1 MKRFLLSSMLLLAMG
16 RMAFGYINTAIVQVP
31 PMDPQLVVI
40 DDPNFVNKGLFSV
53 DLTLD
58 QGIFSG
64 NTFLYTTS
72 DTLNYT
78 NTGVM
83 IGIPGFDLEN
93 FPASVGQ
100 VQMSANFVNLNDGF
114 GGGVIAVTNI
124 YGNALF
130 GIGTIIGS
138 LGLDTPGLATFK
150 AAATNVVD
158 SGLITMDATGLIDLR
173 GGDLNLNRGQ
183 FVMTGGNVFSNAN
196 FGITYLDWGSGLTNA
211 FEWDPAFQLTATTAQ
226 TPPFPSSA
234 NNTVLNFEEM
244 DLTNATV
251 YTSQTL
257 RGTNLI
263 IWDSIYLQ
271 DFSPTNVTKNVY
283 FNAPIG
289 FSVFPFISEQSIEWI
304 GAYRDQL
311 SGVMKTNYFYLSDN
325 PEIRR
330 STNTF
335 NGPPFTPNDFNFF
348 ESPVKLINAAPAVPG
363 FFNPAPGGLVTNDFS
378 YVSLRPTAALVDTNS
393 VIGGNPT
400 NLLGRIQLTASRSMS
415 LANTHILG
423 PNYLRLD
430 SRTQFLGNS
439 NALIEAPYSDL
450 YLGVTN
456 GSLTLSNLLVSQLP
470 VPTGVPGAP
479 SAVFPDITLGLNFA
493 PVEMGG
499 LQAWSGSYI
508 FLDANGVTNDV
519 RVLLVNSA
527 LFPTTPA
534 LQQDLIL
541 HATNTLTVSDEYN
554 VFRHF
559 SSDATTLTLTTN
571 NNNAFSLAGQINL
584 LSQDIFWSASLPN
597 LQYLTNWGRISSK
610 NLINFAGN
618 MFSPFSD
625 PANATPYQAFVNHG
639 TISDAGTLI
648 RANYFE
654 NTGSIQEDAAN
665 GGIDIGVTGTAWAT
679 NSSFV
684 APSGGIS
691 IAANSLL
698 ASNGF
703 ILAGRELTF
712 TVPCSLSDGYVF
724 ENQFGHIT
732 NSILPNVVTNG
743 NIWIVGG
750 GVRIMGK
757 PPTADLLGTTIT
769 NIATSS
775 LESIN
780 LWPGEDRGISP
791 GGFATNLAL
800 GRMILIADAIPSQF
814 TFRTFNGSNALYVDS
829 IEFKGNT
836 TNTDANGNPQSVGIE
851 PGMTI
856 YYAQAI
862 QNGVSIAEKLNG
874 KHGAGIT
881 NGGQFFWVSNYA
893 GVYSSTNIPYPD
905 GNTYIFNDALAL
917 SPDIDSDGDNTV
929 NVNDATPIS
938 IGSVFDIVNI
948 GPQPC
953 DGSVTNGSPGDTNG
967 PAGPTTTQLGML
979 VFPTPSQLSSSGSNA
994 PIVFA
999 QAQGSYNG
1007 LFYNTNGVNAAS
1019 SGFFTAKVTAKGGVT
1034 AKLQMGGHT
1043 YSFSKPPFDTSGH
1056 WGGQVTGK
1064 GLPTLTVD
1072 LQLVNN
1078 DEITG
1083 SVSGNGWIATLL
1095 AQRAA
1100 FTAKNKAPWAGNDS
1114 LLLATKT
1121 NSTTASGDSFAS
1133 VTINASGAVQWS
1145 GMLPDG
1151 SKVSQ
1156 KSALSKGGVWPMYAA
1171 PYSGAGTFIGWMQC
1185 TNNSDIVGSGVWVAP
1200 AGASG
1205 LYPNGL
1211 TNELDATG
1219 AGITGSL
1226 SPSIKTILSGPSL
1239 ISTLTNRVTISGKV
1253 GQSSNALKL
1262 SINAKT
1268 GVFSGSMVDPNSNR
1282 VLSLQ
1287 GAFLEGS
1294 GGSGGGF
1301 FLSTDKKQ
1309 GGKITLAPGQ

>member
-1 MKRFLLSSMLLLAMG
+1 MKRFLLSSVLLLAMG
-16 RMAFGYINTAIVQVP
+16 RMAFGYINTGVVQVP
-31 PMDPQLVVI
+31 PMDPQLVAI

-53 DLTLD
+53 DTTLD

-72 DTLNYT
+72 GTLNYT

-93 FPASVGQ
+93 FPESVGQ
-100 VQMSANFVNLNDGF
+100 AQMAANFVNLNDGF

-124 YGNALF
+124 YGNSTLF
-130 GIGTIIGS
+130 GVGTF
-138 LGLDTPGLATFK
+138 LGTFGFNTPGLAIFK
-150 AAATNVVD
+150 VGATNIVD
-158 SGLITMDATGLIDLR
+158 SGLITMDATGLIDLK
-173 GGDLNLNRGQ
+173 GGDLNLSRGQ

-196 FGITYLDWGSGLTNA
+196 FGITYLDYGSGLTNV
-211 FEWDPAFQLTATTAQ
+211 FQWDPAVQLTATTAQ
-226 TPPFPSSA
+226 TPPFPSSFQ
-234 NNTVLNFEEM
+234 NNIFNFEEM

-251 YTSQTL
+251 YISQTL
-257 RGTNLI
+257 VGTNVI
-263 IWDSIYLQ
+263 IWDGVYLQ

-283 FNAPIG
+283 FNDFA
-289 FSVFPFISEQSIEWI
+289 ELNIEWV
-304 GAYRDQL
+304 GSYRDQL
-311 SGVMKTNYFYLSDN
+311 SGVMRTNYFYLLND
-325 PEIRR
+325 PTIRR

-335 NGPPFTPNDFNFF
+335 NGPPFIPNDFSFF
-348 ESPVKLINAAPAVPG
+348 ESTFKVINANPALPG
-363 FFNPAPGGLVTNDFS
+363 FFNPAPPGFVTNDFS
-378 YVSLRPTAALVDTNS
+378 YVSIRPTAALVDTNS
-393 VIGGNPT
+393 IIGGSPT
-400 NLLGRIQLTASRSMS
+400 NLLGRIQLTASHTMN

-456 GSLTLSNLLVSQLP
+456 GMLTLSNLLVSQLP

-479 SAVFPDITLGLNFA
+479 SAVFPVITLGLNIA

-519 RVLLVNSA
+519 RMLLVNSA
-527 LFPTTPA
+527 LQPTTPA

-554 VFRHF
+554 VFRNF

-584 LSQDIFWSASLPN
+584 LSPNIFWSANLPN

-618 MFSPFSD
+618 MFSPSSD

-639 TISDAGTLI
+639 TISDFGTLI

-654 NTGSIQEDAAN
+654 NTGSIQEDPAS
-665 GGIDIGVTGTAWAT
+665 GSIDIGVTGTAWAT

-712 TVPCSLSDGYVF
+712 TIPCSLSDGYVF

-732 NSILPNVVTNG
+732 NSVLPNVVTNG
-743 NIWIVGG
+743 NIWVVGG
-750 GVRIMGK
+750 GVRIMVK

-769 NIATSS
+769 NIAASS

-780 LWPGEDRGISP
+780 LWPGDDRGISQ

-800 GRMILIADAIPSQF
+800 GRMILVADAIPSQF
-814 TFRTFNGSNALYVDS
+814 TFKTLNGSNALYVDS
-829 IEFKGNT
+829 IEFQGNT

-862 QNGVSIAEKLNG
+862 ENGVSIAEKLNG
-874 KHGAGIT
+874 KHGAGMT

-917 SPDIDSDGDNTV
+917 SPDIDSDGDGTV

-948 GPQPC
+948 GPLPC

-967 PAGPTTTQLGML
+967 PAGPTTTPLGML
-979 VFPTPSQLSSSGSNA
+979 VFPTSSSSSSGSSA

-999 QAQGSYNG
+999 EAQGSYNG
-1007 LFYNTNGVNAAS
+1007 LFYDTNGVNPAS
-1019 SGFFTAKVTAKGGVT
+1019 SGFFTAKVTAKGGLT
-1034 AKLQMGGHT
+1034 AKLQMGTHT
-1043 YSFSKPPFDTSGH
+1043 YSFSKPPFDASGH
-1056 WGGQVTGK
+1056 FSGQVTGRN
-1064 GLPTLTVD
+1064 LPTLTVD

-1083 SVSGNGWIATLL
+1083 HVSGSGWTATLL
-1095 AQRAA
+1095 AERAA
-1100 FTAKNKAPWAGNDS
+1100 FSAKNKAPWAGNDS
-1114 LLLATKT
+1114 LLLSTKT
-1121 NSTTASGDSFAS
+1121 NSTAAAGDSFAS
-1133 VTINASGAVQWS
+1133 VTISASGAVQWT

-1156 KSALSKGGVWPMYAA
+1156 KSALSKDGVWPMYAA

-1185 TNNSDIVGSGVWVAP
+1185 TNNPDLVGSGVWVAP
-1200 AGASG
+1200 AGANK

-1219 AGITGSL
+1219 SGVTGSL
-1226 SPSIKTILSGPSL
+1226 SPSVKTILSGTSL
-1239 ISTLTNRVTISGKV
+1239 VSTLTNRVTISGKT
-1253 GQSSNALKL
+1253 GQSSNSLKL
-1262 SINAKT
+1262 SINSKT
-1268 GVFSGSMVDPNSNR
+1268 GVFTGSMVDPNSSL

-1287 GAFLEGS
+1287 GTFLEGS
-1294 GGSGGGF
+1294 GSSGGGF
-1301 FLSTDKKQ
+1301 FLSADKKQ